1 MHNNIHNL
9 RQRHLL
15 KELKTPYTSWWHHRL
30 SWGCRQTNSNIFYFF
45 HKKCPK
51 HFTYLQRG
59 GQGRT
64 SNRIEKSINCWKK
77 GCRGIIILCNDL
89 REIILPCSSHS
100 SLVVWKTLPHK
111 LKWNLHLRYRSKQNW
126 TISTAHLGPQKG
138 KETQSH
144 SQMTRSYI
152 PQKILP
158 PWMT

>member
-15 KELKTPYTSWWHHRL
+15 KKLKTPYTSWWHHRL
-30 SWGCRQTNSNIFYFF
+30 SWGCRQTNSNLFYFF

-100 SLVVWKTLPHK
+100 SLVVWKTLPQK
-111 LKWNLHLRYRSKQNW
+111 LKWNLQLILSPFLFSLSAFLPQ
-126 TISTAHLGPQKG
+126 STSIVIKPWSWIKFRFPNLIWGY
-138 KETQSH
+138 
-144 SQMTRSYI
+144 YI
-152 PQKILP
+152 
-158 PWMT
+158 